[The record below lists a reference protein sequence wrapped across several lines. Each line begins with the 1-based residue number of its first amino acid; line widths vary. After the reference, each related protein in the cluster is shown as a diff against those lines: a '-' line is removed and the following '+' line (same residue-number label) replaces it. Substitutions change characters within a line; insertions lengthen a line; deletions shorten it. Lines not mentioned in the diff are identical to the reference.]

1 MATFI
6 NTVSSNLRELRSR
19 LREYALGERGIT
31 VIKELVQNA
40 DDAGA
45 SRLEFVLFEGGDER
59 ADNSLLHGPG
69 LLVFNDGPFR
79 REHEQNFTR
88 PAGTSK
94 SQDASAVG
102 RFGIGLKSVF
112 HLCEAWFW
120 LGMSEDEDELHGV
133 LNPWAD
139 PRSDK
144 DHERPDWNH
153 VTGADLRVLR
163 GAVEG
168 LRTGDSWLAQ
178 WLPLRQ
184 SGHRRDN
191 GGLILDHTWSVAD
204 LQADL
209 SDLSPLAELL
219 PQLGGLKS
227 IRLLRSR
234 RPGEVPE
241 EVASVRAEAGAGRL
255 GRPMPGGSAGV
266 QAKEGKV
273 VGNGPG
279 GAWELRYWIGEA
291 VVSEPG
297 LDELHDHESW
307 PMVPD
312 EGNDEGRPL
321 FVKDKVIRHGAV
333 TILRSPVLE
342 RDAHAWPPA
351 GFGLGWAVFLPLGE
365 VGLAPLADE
374 CGAWSVRLHGAFFPD
389 HGRRHP
395 LGFAAP
401 VPGATRL
408 LPELHIDA
416 QVLQAGVGDPRPR
429 DHRQGP
435 LDDWFRTAWNR
446 RLAESAT
453 IPLLLETLARAL
465 ASERSQDR
473 AEAVVKAL
481 AELPLVAE
489 ARASVTHRGQLVVDV
504 RGASQKV
511 ELVPRERRVVSVPR
525 TERGGSAW
533 KTLVRDA
540 IGRVEALPAP
550 PVVTWS
556 DAPGVLARGSFDGFT
571 DAELGCL
578 LGKAT
583 AQALGTSGAAT
594 EWVAELLV
602 ALSVRDPGR
611 ASSCAESLLRL
622 VLSASGSASLRN
634 AQTQAHWRRIVDL
647 VSPHARFET
656 EAWKAIDLLDQQS
669 SQVLILP
676 IECRPS
682 EASPG
687 SPGRRWPGVD
697 WPRTL
702 IALNEAVEQAGESL
716 AEDVLRDVGLLAAGI
731 MKEVGLQTVLAD
743 PRVRDR
749 RLFSGRS
756 SRLGGRVLV
765 SAGSLRSRLCF
776 QRAGMVRP
784 DSLADKVFR
793 AIDGEAHDVLL
804 VSDQAL
810 AKTLSIPALS
820 EERILQV
827 FLGEKALSPAPGV
840 GPRSDLLDS
849 LLTPT
854 ALVTLQGLHG
864 ETQERHPVRRGIR
877 LLLAGDE
884 RAEISVQALLVED
897 GHFQLSTSGVRRLLE
912 IQQEGW
918 RLLEEAVLGS
928 VTQPWR
934 RVLGI
939 QTATAALLRERL
951 TDRTDEQLAA
961 LCKGLETADRDGLLL
976 VAKDDEELWR
986 RLPAHCTTGGD
997 LVSANHPGL
1006 KRLQEGHR
1014 PPDVLLEN
1022 ILTLDPS
1029 SNDTVARLQRERI
1042 ETWGPDAAVKLAIH
1056 IVQRDG
1062 STSATIAVALMDAFA
1077 RLHEDARARLAEQ
1090 VRGVA
1095 WMPRLNGEG
1104 VSPADLLDLP
1114 DCLARRSQGLLA
1126 GQEECFVL
1134 PEELLPEVRR
1144 HSAFSAI
1151 LALGAATPLEAVEGL
1166 ALRVGSLPPDQLE
1179 GVMVGP
1185 NADALPPIELASMVE
1200 DPLSTDTGWG
1210 LLLAATEFVGEA
1222 AYPDEL
1228 VGVLTGQVS
1237 SGRLAGVLQ
1246 LLRGHAAPGLAGD
1259 ASSGAHRHFL
1269 GWLARDAI
1277 LSGLRTAVFEQVELP
1292 NAVGAWVAPA
1302 QLTAIDNARPDYRLH
1317 PLWAEALRMDGGTLS
1332 DTGETTRLSGRDPAA
1347 EVGASRE
1354 ALEAY
1359 FKDWHAFVTTPA
1371 LGLFVAMLGD
1381 GRDAGVRELAQSW
1394 LGALAT
1400 VTNVRKESQLDAK
1413 VRRWNAGDLALRNT
1427 TEAQLAVAVLHEGT
1441 IVTAPNLLG
1450 EPIEVPIGAGAGLES
1465 LLIGALEAS
1474 SEPQWLLLAQLNPAA
1489 TPPSELLR
1497 LLRQAC
1503 HAVHVQLT
1511 GQSAGPRLD
1520 QLWDRLEAGGQVQVE
1535 VTRRM
1540 IRRELPAQLRL
1551 MGLAGSDPVAKQLAT
1566 AVKAYRHHEQTIV
1579 ELNLADDEDP
1589 DKRGDRV
1596 HRRNKAREDAEDA
1609 LRSLENLI
1617 EGDAAHQ
1624 FLLGR
1629 VRERL
1634 REEQYD
1640 LDRVPFELFQNAD
1653 DALAQLEAML
1663 KADGRTLPDAARR
1676 FELEVGPDGNV
1687 LRFWHWGRGINRHYL
1702 GPGFTA
1708 GRDLGYDQD
1717 LLHMMLLHAS
1727 DKGEQEKT
1735 TGRFGLGFKSVHLVS
1750 ESVRV
1755 QSERLAFRV
1764 RAGFLPVPVEVDE
1777 RWLEKRVERLE
1788 PTVVELPLDCSA
1800 TKVVESFDVV
1810 AGLLPVFAQAVTTIA
1825 RGAREYAWTPR
1836 LRWPVDAAPG
1846 TSVVAIGDASSGT
1859 ATGQSLRLLVVQEVD
1874 ADGPSESFVVGLRAG
1889 RFEGLASD
1897 VPTIWCTAPTSQ
1909 RLGTGWCLNGPF
1921 QVDVG
1926 RSQLGRTQHHT
1937 AENQAVARSIGR
1949 RVAAGLQLLA
1959 RLLELDWATACDALL
1974 LPSDASRRM
1983 GTLTRFW
1990 QSAWE
1995 RLSQRLVEGG
2005 LDGPD
2010 SALLREFGRGWF
2022 GAFARGRLLPTRLGG
2037 AWGGLTAMS
2046 DVEWVVDEALARV
2059 EIAEK
2064 ASRWPWLSG
2073 KYPLGSVVHPEVRE
2087 VVRQFREGWKLPR
2100 LTLRELVKESWAG
2113 GKVLSA
2119 SELGALA
2126 PLYSWLNDVEVPLP
2140 PQLGDGIRVDLGK
2153 AKMTSS
2159 GTQARP
2165 ASQLLLVP
2173 LADEVRAE
2181 VRRVGGKRAA
2191 DDLELTRDEQLLAG
2205 FAPEDWLLHPDVRA
2219 TASALLIYLEA
2230 RRDQPGVEAAEIA
2243 GWARAAQTAHVR
2255 RAVLTYLAEGKRAKE
2270 LGRLLVERRPIWAQ
2284 TAEALRA
2291 TGLLS
2296 HLEVDQ
2302 VARVMAL
2309 LFPAQVAGKQETTEP
2324 PPPTVSLHAIH
2335 DWWQNHRFDFEQAF
2349 HDREWPPE
2357 WHDQQHLAAVLGRE
2371 TVDEEGVDAWM
2382 TFLLL
2387 ASLRSLGRATAAHH
2401 TGFLQRLKEEGA
2413 WEVFLK
2419 DPRVEPDA
2427 WTSALREWEDR
2438 ARDQPQFQRWWMFFP
2453 VAHQLRGHL
2462 EIYVRVLRRVGHSVW
2477 KQRPLQ
2483 ERVKPRVA
2491 DVYSGAGRMFD
2502 APFLPAGIGVH
2513 WLLREMSRLGIGPLP
2528 GTAANFGWV
2537 PDAELRRVFFGLGL
2551 ELAPELAHEDA
2562 ALRMSA
2568 FVGKHGLSDPTLQ
2581 ACFCVPLRIVTRS
2594 PELCAELGLTTPSV
2608 DPATY
2613 SPPPSTHD
2621 WDDES

>member
-1 MATFI
+1 VATFI

-45 SRLEFVLFEGGDER
+45 TRLEFVLFDGGDSR
-59 ADNSLLHGPG
+59 ADNSLLRGPG

-120 LGMSEDEDELHGV
+120 LGMSEDEGELHGV

-153 VTGADLRVLR
+153 VTDADFRALR

-184 SGHRRDN
+184 AGHRRDN

-204 LQADL
+204 LLADL

-227 IRLLRSR
+227 IRLLRSQ
-234 RPGEVPE
+234 RPGVVPD

-255 GRPMPGGSAGV
+255 GRPKPGASLGV
-266 QAKEGKV
+266 RAKEGKV
-273 VGNGPG
+273 VGRGPRG
-279 GAWELRYWIGEA
+279 TWELRYWIGEA

-297 LDELHDHESW
+297 LDELHRHESW
-307 PMVPD
+307 PKVPD
-312 EGNDEGRPL
+312 EGNDEGRPI

-342 RDAHAWPPA
+342 RDTHAWPPA
-351 GFGLGWAVFLPLGE
+351 GFGLGWAAFLPLGE

-408 LPELHIDA
+408 LPELFIDA
-416 QVLQAGVGDPRPR
+416 SVLRAGAGDPRPR

-473 AEAVVKAL
+473 AEAVVRAF
-481 AELPLVAE
+481 ADLPLVAE
-489 ARASVTHRGQLVVDV
+489 ARDSVTRRGQLVVDV

-511 ELVPRERRVVSVPR
+511 ELVRQECRVVSVPR
-525 TERGGSAW
+525 TERGGAAW

-540 IGRVEALPAP
+540 IGRVEAMPDS

-556 DAPGVLARGSFDGFT
+556 DAPGVLARGSFDRFT
-571 DAELGCL
+571 DAELECL
-578 LGKAT
+578 LGDAT

-602 ALSVRDPGR
+602 AFSVRDPQR
-611 ASSCAESLLRL
+611 ASSFAESLLRL
-622 VLSASGSASLRN
+622 VLSASGSAGLRN
-634 AQTQAHWRRIVDL
+634 AHTQAHWRRIVDL

-656 EAWKAIDLLDQQS
+656 EAWKAIDLLDQRS

-702 IALNEAVEQAGESL
+702 IALHEAVEHAGESL

-731 MKEVGLQTVLAD
+731 MREVGLQTVLAD

-749 RLFSGRS
+749 RLFSARS
-756 SRLGGRVLV
+756 SRSEGRVLV

-793 AIDGEAHDVLL
+793 AIDGKAHDVLL

-820 EERILQV
+820 EERILRV
-827 FLGEKALSPAPGV
+827 FLGEQALSPAPGV

-854 ALVTLQGLHG
+854 ALATLQGLHG
-864 ETQERHPVRRGIR
+864 ETLERHPVRRGIR

-884 RAEISVQALLVED
+884 RAEISVHALLVED
-897 GHFQLSTSGVRRLLE
+897 GHLQLSTSGVRRLLE

-951 TDRTDEQLAA
+951 TDRTDEELEA

-976 VAKDDEELWR
+976 VAKDNEELWR
-986 RLPAHCTTGGD
+986 RLPAHCTTGGG

-1014 PPDVLLEN
+1014 PPDVLLGN

-1042 ETWGPDAAVKLAIH
+1042 ETWGPDAAVKLAVH

-1062 STSATIAVALMDAFA
+1062 STSATIAVALMDAFS
-1077 RLHEDARARLAEQ
+1077 RLQDDARARLAEQ
-1090 VRGVA
+1090 VSGAA
-1095 WMPRLNGEG
+1095 WLPRLDGEG

-1114 DCLARRSQGLLA
+1114 ETLASRAQGLLA

-1134 PEELLPEVRR
+1134 PDELLPEVRS
-1144 HSAFSAI
+1144 HATFPAVV
-1151 LALGAATPLEAVEGL
+1151 ALGSATPRDAVEGL
-1166 ALRVGSLPPDQLE
+1166 ALRVGSLSAEQLE
-1179 GVMVGP
+1179 GVLLGP
-1185 NADALPPIELASMVE
+1185 SADVLLPADLATRAE
-1200 DPLSTDTGWG
+1200 EPLSTDAGWG
-1210 LLLAATEFVGEA
+1210 LLLAAADYLGEA
-1222 AYPDEL
+1222 GYPEGL
-1228 VGVLTGQVS
+1228 VDVLTGPLRP
-1237 SGRLAGVLQ
+1237 GRLAGLLQ
-1246 LLRGHAAPGLAGD
+1246 LLRGHATPSQPGDG
-1259 ASSGAHRHFL
+1259 SSEAHRHLL
-1269 GWLARDAI
+1269 GWLARDAV
-1277 LSGLRTAVFEQVELP
+1277 LSGLRATVLEHVELP
-1292 NAVGAWVAPA
+1292 NAVGEWVSPA

-1317 PLWAEALRMDGGTLS
+1317 PLWAEALRLDGGTLS
-1332 DTGETTRLSGRDPAA
+1332 DTGETTRLSGRDPAT
-1347 EVGASRE
+1347 EVAASRG

-1381 GRDAGVRELAQSW
+1381 GRDGGVRELAQSW

-1413 VRRWNAGDLALRNT
+1413 VRRWNAGELAVRNT

-1450 EPIEVPIGAGAGLES
+1450 QPIQVPVGAGAALES

-1474 SEPQWLLLAQLNPAA
+1474 TEPQWLLLADLNPAA

-1551 MGLAGSDPVAKQLAT
+1551 MGLAGSDPVAKRLAT
-1566 AVKAYRHHEQTIV
+1566 AVKAYRHHEQTTV

-1589 DKRGDRV
+1589 DKASDRV

-1609 LRSLENLI
+1609 LQSLETLI

-1653 DALAQLEAML
+1653 DALAQLEAMM
-1663 KADGRTLPDAARR
+1663 KADGRALPDAARR
-1676 FELEVGPDGNV
+1676 FELEVNSDGDV

-1750 ESVRV
+1750 DGVRV

-1764 RAGFLPVPVEVDE
+1764 RAGFLPVPIEVDE
-1777 RWLEKRVERLE
+1777 SWLERRVERLE
-1788 PTVVELPLDCSA
+1788 PTVVELPLGCSA
-1800 TKVVESFDVV
+1800 SKVVASFDVV
-1810 AGLLPVFAQAVTTIA
+1810 AGLLPVFAQAVTNIA
-1825 RGAREYAWTPR
+1825 MRGREYAWRPR
-1836 LRWPVDAAPG
+1836 LRWTVNDAPG
-1846 TSVVAIGDASSGT
+1846 TSVAVGDAASGT
-1859 ATGQSLRLLVVQEVD
+1859 ATGQSVRLLVIQEVD

-1889 RFEGLASD
+1889 RMEGLAGD

-1909 RLGTGWCLNGPF
+1909 RMSTGWCLNGPF

-1926 RSQLGRTQHHT
+1926 RSQLGRTLHHT
-1937 AENQAVARSIGR
+1937 AANHSVARSIGR

-1959 RLLELDWATACDALL
+1959 QLLEQDWAGTCEALL
-1974 LPSDASRRM
+1974 LPVDAARRTA
-1983 GTLTRFW
+1983 TLTRFW
-1990 QSAWE
+1990 RSAWE
-1995 RLSQRLVEGG
+1995 QLSQGLVEGA

-2022 GAFARGRLLPTRLGG
+2022 GAFSHGRLLPTRLGG
-2037 AWGGLTAMS
+2037 AWEGLTAMS
-2046 DVEWVVDEALARV
+2046 EVEWVADEALARV

-2064 ASRWPWLSG
+2064 ASNWSWLGG
-2073 KYPLGSVVHPEVRE
+2073 KYPLGTVVHPEVRE
-2087 VVRQFREGWKLPR
+2087 VVRQFRKEWKPPR
-2100 LTLRELVKESWAG
+2100 LTLRDLVKESWAG

-2119 SELGALA
+2119 GELAALA
-2126 PLYSWLNDVEVPLP
+2126 PLYAWLNDVDAPLP
-2140 PQLGDGIRVDLGK
+2140 LQLGEGIRQDLTA
-2153 AKMTSS
+2153 AKMRSA
-2159 GTQARP
+2159 GTRARP
-2165 ASQLLLVP
+2165 AGKLLLVP
-2173 LADEVRAE
+2173 LADDVRVE
-2181 VRRVGGKRAA
+2181 VRRMGGKRAT

-2205 FAPEDWLLHPDVRA
+2205 FAPDDWVLHPDIRA
-2219 TASALLIYLEA
+2219 TPGALLVYLEA
-2230 RRDQPGVEAAEIA
+2230 RREQPGVDAPEVA
-2243 GWARAAQTAHVR
+2243 GWARAAEAGHVQ
-2255 RAVLTYLAEGKRAKE
+2255 RAVLNYLADGKRAKE
-2270 LGRLLVERRPIWAQ
+2270 LGRLLVEHRPLWAQ
-2284 TAEALRA
+2284 TADALR
-2291 TGLLS
+2291 TSGLLS

-2309 LFPAQVAGKQETTEP
+2309 LFPAQVAGKQENAEP
-2324 PPPTVSLHAIH
+2324 PPPTVSLRAIH
-2335 DWWQNHRFDFEQAF
+2335 DWWTDQRLDFEQHF
-2349 HDREWPPE
+2349 HEREWPPE
-2357 WHDQQHLAAVLGRE
+2357 WHDQQHLAAALGRE

-2419 DPRVEPDA
+2419 DPRLEPDE
-2427 WTSALREWEDR
+2427 WTAALREWEDR

-2462 EIYVRVLRRVGHSVW
+2462 EIYVRVLRRVGHPVW
-2477 KQRPLQ
+2477 NQRPLRD
-2483 ERVKPRVA
+2483 RVKPRVA

-2513 WLLREMSRLGIGPLP
+2513 WLLREMSRLGLGQLP
-2528 GTAANFGWV
+2528 GTASAFGWV

-2551 ELAPELAHEDA
+2551 ELAPDVAHGDA
-2562 ALRMSA
+2562 AARMTQ
-2568 FVGKHGLSDPTLQ
+2568 FVGKHSLPDPSLE

-2594 PELCAELGLTTPSV
+2594 PELCAELGLVTPAV
-2608 DPATY
+2608 DPSTY
-2613 SPPPSTHD
+2613 SPVPSTND
-2621 WDDES
+2621 WEDEP